1 MFSFLFCF
9 WQNAIPLYQQ
19 LDYFKEYQGKL
30 NKVAGNQKAASIIK
44 GALYLLSA
52 GSADFRDYYVNPL
65 VNKLYTPDQYGSILL
80 GSFNSFVKVF

>member
-9 WQNAIPLYQQ
+9 WQQAIPLSQQ
-19 LDYFKEYQGKL
+19 LEYFKEYQSKL

-44 GALYLLSA
+44 GALYVLSA
-52 GSADFRDYYVNPL
+52 GNTDIRDYYVNPL
-65 VNKLYTPDQYGSILL
+65 VNKHYTPDQYGSYLL